1 MRLLILCNNVPGVI
15 RSALSGRPESNVNWL
30 DSVLTGLRRQSAV
43 SLEVLCLGQAAAS
56 GSLDEGFSY
65 LVFPCKRTHRQ
76 APELERLFGQRL
88 DAFRPDLIHI
98 WGTEFPHTLAML
110 RACGDRGLLDKT
122 AVSIQG
128 LCHVCAERYTDGLP
142 PGAVYSFTFRDLVRM
157 DNIRL
162 QRRKFAL
169 RGEIEIQALRIARHV
184 IGRTPWDYACTEKIN
199 PERVYHFCNETLRD
213 VFYTGQWRYES
224 CRKHRIFAS
233 SCVYPVKGFH
243 YLLEAM
249 AMVAEKY
256 PDVTLAVPG
265 KSFLNLTGKNRLRED
280 GYHRYLARLARKL
293 GLGDKLEFLGSCSAD
308 EMKTAFL
315 EANVFALPSTIEN
328 SPNSMGEA
336 MLLGVPCVAADVGGV
351 STLLKD
357 GEEGYVY
364 PSDQVQKLADRICQV
379 FSMEAG
385 AEQLGAAARVHA
397 LQTHDPE
404 KNLKDLLEIYREL
417 QEN

>member
-1 MRLLILCNNVPGVI
+1 MRLLWLCHMLPGQI
-15 RSALSGRPESNVNWL
+15 RTAVNGRKGSGLWMDHVL
-30 DSVLTGLRRQSAV
+30 DDLRRQEDITM
-43 SLEVLCLGQAAAS
+43 EVLCLGPSPAS
-56 GSLDEGFSY
+56 GSLDERLSY
-65 LVFPCKRTHRQ
+65 QVFTTKKNYRE
-76 APELERLFGQRL
+76 APELEPLFGQTL
-88 DAFRPDLIHI
+88 DEFRPDVIHI
-98 WGTEFPHTLAML
+98 WGTEYPHTLAML
-110 RACGDRGLLDKT
+110 RACRDRGLLDK
-122 AVSIQG
+122 AVVSIQG
-128 LCHVCAERYTDGLP
+128 LCYVYTDHYAEGLP
-142 PGAVYSFTFRDLVRM
+142 ARIVNGFTFRDFVRM
-157 DNIRL
+157 DNIRQ

-169 RGEIEIQALRIARHV
+169 RGKNEIAALELARHV
-184 IGRTPWDYACTEKIN
+184 IGRTPWDFACTEKIN

-213 VFYTGQWRYES
+213 SFYTGYWRYES

-308 EMKTAFL
+308 EMKAAFL
-315 EANVFALPSTIEN
+315 EANVFVLPSTIEN

-351 STLLKD
+351 SALLKD
-357 GEEGYVY
+357 GEEGSIY
-364 PSDQVQKLADRICQV
+364 PAGQPRQLADSICRV
-379 FSMEAG
+379 FAMEVG
-385 AEQLGAAARVHA
+385 AERMGAAARVHA